1 MRYEFSLP
9 FCKWARILNKQETAL
24 PKQLGGSEKEIM
36 MTLLLYARE
45 NEAGRRLKER
55 IQELMLNHDVESF
68 GAIDHLI
75 NRLRQPVSGFSMAVI
90 LAGNQNEL
98 SKILEAGDL
107 LGSLKTIII
116 LPDRNPETVSA
127 ALKLHPR
134 YLSYADGDFLD
145 VSMVTGRMI
154 RKSYSVAV

>member
-1 MRYEFSLP
+1 
-9 FCKWARILNKQETAL
+9 
-24 PKQLGGSEKEIM
+24 
-36 MTLLLYARE
+36 
-45 NEAGRRLKER
+45 
-55 IQELMLNHDVESF
+55 
-68 GAIDHLI
+68 
-75 NRLRQPVSGFSMAVI
+75 MAVI
-90 LAGNQNEL
+90 LTGNQNEL

-145 VSMVTGRMI
+145 VSMVAGRMI